1 MFKYSSFYEWTDRK
15 MRQIDCQFS
24 THCPEPGTEGPDDF
38 KVQGVKRVLPI
49 VNHGEFVDFAMVIN
63 VNISDHNYIISI
75 PVNSGLTSTPESSI
89 HSVKLYFLTYP
100 DQTNP
105 SALSPFLLELTSP
118 CN

>member
-1 MFKYSSFYEWTDRK
+1 

-24 THCPEPGTEGPDDF
+24 THCPEPGTEGPDNF
-38 KVQGVKRVLPI
+38 KVQGVIRVFDSW
-49 VNHGEFVDFAMVIN
+49 VQSHMRQSRESVDFTMVIN
-63 VNISDHNYIISI
+63 VNISDHSYITSI

-105 SALSPFLLELTSP
+105 SAVPLPPRISFPL
-118 CN
+118 